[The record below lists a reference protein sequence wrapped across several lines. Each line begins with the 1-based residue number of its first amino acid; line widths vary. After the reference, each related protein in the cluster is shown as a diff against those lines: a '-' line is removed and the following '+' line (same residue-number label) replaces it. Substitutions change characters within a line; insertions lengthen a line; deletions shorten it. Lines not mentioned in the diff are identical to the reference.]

1 MNFTNLWAI
10 GSFNSVVGPS
20 LWLSAD
26 SLNIL
31 DSAGRVSKWLDLSSY
46 ANDVQSIGLSA
57 RPTLEKNILI
67 LNGKNSVR
75 FDGLGNYG
83 QISSNLDSVQSVFLV
98 FKHRTG
104 NQNYASVF
112 GNSDPNLQNWHGNS
126 GTGLIYPYPLTQNV
140 LQGQGFVN
148 GVNTPV
154 ALMVKPTQYSIYSFI
169 TAGPTSVATIG
180 SSFNLYYWDGD
191 IAEIILYNR
200 QLDSTER
207 VGVEQYL
214 RNKYAPPVSLGGDQ
228 NLTSYCPVTLDV
240 SNRFLKYRWN
250 TGDTSSSINVS
261 KSGVYKVT
269 TQDVFGFYSTDSVVV
284 QYPSV
289 KGEGLVGWCSG
300 STLTWNTG
308 LSHNQYSFHWQDGS
322 TDSLRV
328 IPSVGNYIVTITDSK
343 GCSYI
348 SSEQVK
354 MDSFPVF
361 ANIGRGK
368 TYDFCHG
375 GKLSLVRGGLN
386 AVNYQWSDGSSQ
398 SQFYPPTS
406 GTYSLTVTDQ
416 FGCVAKDS
424 AVVQLKSG
432 FVPHSGLGVSNPVIC
447 LGSTD
452 TLLDKSFTTDG
463 SIITQRYWQLGDGH
477 KATSS
482 KVEHSYSLANDTGLL
497 AIKLSDT
504 TNTGCYSDTTISI
517 FVSSLPN
524 AGFTYTSAVVNKPV
538 QFTPATLHNNLTYNW
553 MFGDTANNGLSD
565 TSSLPS
571 PQHSFKWSGNY
582 DVSLSVS
589 NQSGCSAAQT
599 QQVNVGFDPSSF
611 VGLGLWLRGDSG
623 ITVDANKNVSVWK
636 DYSGNGN
643 DAKQSS
649 LSSEPLLV
657 DSIGLLNN
665 KPLLRFNG
673 TSDFMAFNE
682 MDSIRDCFFVVK
694 HRTGNQDYAPLL
706 GDANAHDFHGGTGAY
721 LFSSGNTSSSIM
733 NGEVQLDGYSVS
745 TISVLKPT
753 IYSIVSIYPLASLI
767 AEYVTNDRNVGGRKW
782 DGDFAEI
789 ILYNRQLDSTE
800 RVGVAQYLRSKYAP
814 PVSLGGNQTLSSFCP
829 TKLDASN
836 HFLHYKWSTGDTTQS
851 IAVTRTG
858 FYKVTTQ
865 DVFGFYSSD
874 SVRVTFPKVN
884 GQGDTLL
891 CSGSTLTWNTGLSH
905 NQYSFHWQDG
915 STDSLRVIPSVGNYI
930 VTITDSKGCSYISS
944 EQVKMD
950 SFPVFANIGRGKTYD
965 FCHGGKLSLVRGGL
979 NAVNYQ
985 WSDGSSQSQFYPPTS
1000 GTYSLTVT
1008 DQFGCVAKD
1017 SAVVQLKSGFVPHSG
1032 LGVSNPVICL
1042 GSTDTL
1048 LDKSFTTDGSIITQ
1062 RYWQLG
1068 DGHKATSSKVEH
1080 SYSLAND
1087 TGLLAIKLSD
1097 TTNTGCYSDTTIS
1110 IFVSSLP
1117 NAGFTYTSAVVNKP
1131 VQFTPAT
1138 LHNNLTYNW
1147 MFGDTANNG
1156 LSDTSSLPSP
1166 QHSFKWSGNYDVSLS
1181 VSNQSGCSAAQ
1192 TQQVNVGFDP
1202 SSFVGL
1208 GLWLRG
1214 DSGITVDANKN
1225 VSVWKDY
1232 SGNGNDAKQSSL
1244 SSEPLLVDSI
1254 GLLNNKPL
1262 LRFNGTSDF
1271 MAFNEM
1277 DSIRDCFFVVKHRTG
1292 NQDYAPLLGDAN
1304 AHDFHGGTGAYLFSS
1319 GNTSSSIMNGEVQ
1332 LDGYSVST
1340 ISVLKPT
1347 IYSIVSIYP
1356 LASLIAE
1363 YVTNDRN
1370 VGGRKWDGDFAE
1382 IILYNRQLD
1391 STERVGVA
1399 QYLRSKYAPPVSLGG
1414 NQTLSSF
1421 CPTKLDAS
1429 NHFLHYKWSTG
1440 DTTQSIAV
1448 TRTGFYKV
1456 TTQDVFGFYSSD
1468 SVRVTF
1474 PKVNGQGDTLLC
1486 SGSTLTWNTG
1496 LSHNQYSF
1504 HWQDGSTDSLLNI
1517 NQSQFIH
1524 LQIKDQSG
1532 CQYLDSANIQVDEFP
1547 ILGKIPRQDTLLCL
1561 GNRLELNPMV
1571 QSTISDI
1578 KWSNG
1583 SALDY
1588 CLPQIDGFYSVNA
1601 SDKNGC
1607 LTHDSINLK
1616 IKGKAPMANFVVHGK
1631 FCIGDT
1637 IALVDRS
1644 LSKDT
1649 SEILGGWWVINFA
1662 DTLVNNQNKIVLG
1675 SQFNL
1680 NPIQIQRSII
1690 TSEGCSNDTLLTFNL
1705 FKAPVLHFTPNLL
1718 CSGQNI
1724 LFTIQDTLFGNKV
1737 SKWSWNFGDGTGN
1750 FPDTGSTIQHN
1761 FQNAG
1766 SFKVGLQLTTKLGCS
1781 YSADQQLTIKQSPKA
1796 RLNLG
1801 NTCLNQPTTFADE
1814 SLFGN
1819 TVSLNFGD
1827 GSPFATQL
1835 NGIHFYSQVG
1845 KYALD
1850 YVVHSNNLCTDTFK
1864 RQVIIAPSPIANFRV
1879 LSPICQGSPI
1889 QLIDSSTAFS
1899 GDSITNYIWML
1910 NDTVIAASANPIFS
1924 ITSPGL
1930 KQLTLTVSNPQGC
1943 QSLPLSQQFTVNP
1956 MPNAN
1961 FSFTTSNKWNEP
1973 PISLNLAATDTS
1985 MSTYNWSWGASNK
1998 PLTDTISGQQAT
2010 IGFNQTGA
2018 YNIQLT
2024 VQARTGCQNTSQQ
2037 FLNLSIPVFDV
2048 KLLSV
2053 TPQLDSLGYLGATLF
2068 FENNSNRNLQ
2078 SMELQM
2084 SVNGQVGDAENWTGN
2099 LIPGSIANYTMRSKL
2114 QIQESSD
2121 TRFVCVNLAFPDG
2134 FSDTN
2139 PQDNQLCASLSGD
2152 KFQVAPVFPNP
2163 AQTSLQLPVI
2173 VPSNGQVQVYV
2184 FSPDGIAVYEL
2195 ENQSVLKGV
2204 NRITIPLVDWANGLY
2219 FYKVVYQGSLQSGK
2233 FIKE

>member
-1 MNFTNLWAI
+1 M
-10 GSFNSVVGPS
+10 
-20 LWLSAD
+20 
-26 SLNIL
+26 L
-31 DSAGRVSKWLDLSSY
+31 DKSY
-46 ANDVQSIGLSA
+46 ATDGSSII
-57 RPTLEKNILI
+57 K
-67 LNGKNSVR
+67 R
-75 FDGLGNYG
+75 FWRLGDG
-83 QISSNLDSVQSVFLV
+83 QISN
-98 FKHRTG
+98 
-104 NQNYASVF
+104 
-112 GNSDPNLQNWHGNS
+112 GNSVLHNYNS
-126 GTGLIYPYPLTQNV
+126 
-140 LQGQGFVN
+140 
-148 GVNTPV
+148 
-154 ALMVKPTQYSIYSFI
+154 
-169 TAGPTSVATIG
+169 
-180 SSFNLYYWDGD
+180 
-191 IAEIILYNR
+191 
-200 QLDSTER
+200 
-207 VGVEQYL
+207 
-214 RNKYAPPVSLGGDQ
+214 
-228 NLTSYCPVTLDV
+228 
-240 SNRFLKYRWN
+240 
-250 TGDTSSSINVS
+250 
-261 KSGVYKVT
+261 
-269 TQDVFGFYSTDSVVV
+269 
-284 QYPSV
+284 
-289 KGEGLVGWCSG
+289 
-300 STLTWNTG
+300 
-308 LSHNQYSFHWQDGS
+308 
-322 TDSLRV
+322 
-328 IPSVGNYIVTITDSK
+328 
-343 GCSYI
+343 
-348 SSEQVK
+348 
-354 MDSFPVF
+354 
-361 ANIGRGK
+361 
-368 TYDFCHG
+368 
-375 GKLSLVRGGLN
+375 
-386 AVNYQWSDGSSQ
+386 
-398 SQFYPPTS
+398 
-406 GTYSLTVTDQ
+406 
-416 FGCVAKDS
+416 AK
-424 AVVQLKSG
+424 
-432 FVPHSGLGVSNPVIC
+432 
-447 LGSTD
+447 
-452 TLLDKSFTTDG
+452 
-463 SIITQRYWQLGDGH
+463 
-477 KATSS
+477 
-482 KVEHSYSLANDTGLL
+482 DTGLL
-497 AIKLSDT
+497 TLKLTDT
-504 TNTGCYSDTTISI
+504 TSAGCYSDTT
-517 FVSSLPN
+517 FYLNVSSFPN
-524 AGFTYTSAVVNKPV
+524 AGFTFSSGVVNKPV
-538 QFTPATLHNNLTYNW
+538 QFTPITLNANGVNYQWSFEDTSNLL
-553 MFGDTANNGLSD
+553 AD
-565 TSSLPS
+565 TSSQANPA
-571 PQHSFKWSGNY
+571 HSFKWAGTYQVKLTAENK
-582 DVSLSVS
+582 L
-589 NQSGCSAAQT
+589 GCSAT
-599 QQVNVGFDPSSF
+599 QSQSVTIGYDPSSF
-611 VGLGLWLRGDSG
+611 SGLGLWLRGDSG
-623 ITVDANKNVSVWK
+623 VTADANKNVSIWK

-1864 RQVIIAPSPIANFRV
+1864 RQVIIAPSPIANYRV
-1879 LSPICQGSPI
+1879 LSPVCQGSPI
-1889 QLIDSSTAFS
+1889 QLIDSSATFS
-1899 GDSITNYIWML
+1899 SDSLTTFTWML
-1910 NDTVIAASANPIFS
+1910 NDTVIATTANPIFS

-1930 KQLTLTVSNPQGC
+1930 KKLTLTVSDTQGC
-1943 QSLPLSQQFTVNP
+1943 QSQPLSQQFTVNP

-1961 FSFTTSNKWNEP
+1961 FSFTTSNMWNEP
-1973 PISLNLAATDTS
+1973 PISLNLTATDTT

-1998 PLTDTISGQQAT
+1998 PLTDSISGQQT
-2010 IGFNQTGA
+2010 LIGFNQTGA
-2018 YNIQLT
+2018 YTIQLM
-2024 VQARTGCQNTSQQ
+2024 VQASTGCQNTSQQ
-2037 FLNLSIPVFDV
+2037 FLNLSTPVFDV

-2078 SMELQM
+2078 TMEVQL
-2084 SVNGQVGDAENWTGN
+2084 SVNGQVGDAENWIGN
-2099 LIPGSIANYTMRSKL
+2099 LMPGSIANYTMRGKL
-2114 QIQESSD
+2114 QIQESSNA
-2121 TRFVCVNLAFPDG
+2121 RFVCVNLAFPDG
-2134 FSDTN
+2134 FSDFN
-2139 PQDNQLCASLSGD
+2139 PQDNQLCASLSGN

-2163 AQTSLQLPVI
+2163 AQTSMQLPVI
-2173 VPSNGQVQVYV
+2173 VPSNGQIQVYV
-2184 FSPDGIAVYEL
+2184 FSADGTSVFEL

-2204 NRITIPLVDWANGLY
+2204 NRITIPLADWANGLY
-2219 FYKVVYQGSLQSGK
+2219 FYRVVYQGSLQTGK
-2233 FIKE
+2233 FFKE